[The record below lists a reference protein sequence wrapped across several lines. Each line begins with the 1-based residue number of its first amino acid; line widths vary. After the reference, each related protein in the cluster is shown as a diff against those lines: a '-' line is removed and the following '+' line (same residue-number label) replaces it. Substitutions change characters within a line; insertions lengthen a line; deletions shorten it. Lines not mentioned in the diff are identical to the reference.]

1 MALKAD
7 MIDSLCWSKYTA
19 LLKDYFGNMGTMA
32 AVDKPQEIQSQYS
45 SDLPEKI
52 AGEFRSFLETVW
64 KENAPAGAP
73 EFEEIMNAK
82 KNIDLANLK
91 YEEDIKAARAAAE
104 KITAWEKFT
113 SSNDKDVVQY
123 VGLLKDCTEEMLS
136 ALLEDFMFD
145 VDKYLGENNH

>member
-7 MIDSLCWSKYTA
+7 KIDSLCWSKYTA